1 MSLKRIKIK
10 YTVWNSYI
18 HKETQTAIL
27 EQFSVMLFRQIE
39 FSDKK
44 NFKDYR
50 EIVQALL
57 SIR

>member
-10 YTVWNSYI
+10 HTVWNSYI

-27 EQFSVMLFRQIE
+27 EQFSVMLFRQVP
-39 FSDKK
+39 SDKN

-57 SIR
+57 SMH